1 MKVVAIV
8 QARMGSTRLPGKV
21 LMDLGGA
28 TVLSRVVQRLRRCSQ
43 LEEIVVA
50 TTDQVADQVI
60 VANCAQL
67 GVACFRGSETDVL
80 DRYHS
85 AAEAFSADVI
95 LRITSDCPLIDPEV
109 VDNVARALIEQR
121 ADVACNILPRTYPR
135 GLDTEVF
142 TKEALKKAWRGS
154 NQPHQREHVTTL
166 FYERPEMFHLA
177 SVREGQDFSHYRWTL
192 DTPDDL
198 RLIREIYS
206 HFDHDH
212 FGWRDVIALMER
224 LPALPAINAH
234 MVQKSVQHST
244 QSSA

>member
-1 MKVVAIV
+1 
-8 QARMGSTRLPGKV
+8 MGSTRLPGKV
-21 LMDLGGA
+21 LIDLGGA
-28 TVLSRVVQRLRRCSQ
+28 TVLSRVVRRLRRCSQ

-50 TTDQVADQVI
+50 TTHRATDQVI
-60 VANCAQL
+60 VASCAQL

-80 DRYHS
+80 DRYYS
-85 AAEAFSADVI
+85 AAEAFSADAVV
-95 LRITSDCPLIDPEV
+95 RITSDCPLIDPEV
-109 VDNVARALIEQR
+109 VDNVVRALIERR
-121 ADVACNILPRTYPR
+121 ADFACNVLPRTYPR

-142 TKEALKKAWRGS
+142 TMEALEKAWRGS
-154 NQPHQREHVTTL
+154 DQPHEREHVTPL

-177 SVREGQDFSHYRWTL
+177 SVREDQDFSHYRWTL

-206 HFDHDH
+206 HFDNDH
-212 FGWRDVIALMER
+212 FGWRDVIDLMQR

-234 MVQKSVQHST
+234 IVQKSAQHST

>member
-1 MKVVAIV
+1 VKVVAIV

-43 LEEIVVA
+43 LKEVVIA
-50 TTDQVADQVI
+50 TTDQAADQDI
-60 VANCAQL
+60 VASCAQL

-85 AAEAFSADVI
+85 AAEAFSADAVV
-95 LRITSDCPLIDPEV
+95 RITSDCPLIDPEV
-109 VDNVARALIEQR
+109 VDTVVRAMIEQR
-121 ADVACNILPRTYPR
+121 AHFASNVLTRTYPR
-135 GLDTEVF
+135 GLDAEAF
-142 TKEALKKAWRGS
+142 TIEALEKAWRDS
-154 NQPHQREHVTTL
+154 DQPYQREHVTPL
-166 FYERPEMFHLA
+166 FYGRPEMFRVA
-177 SVREGQDFSHYRWTL
+177 SVHEKQDFNQYRWTV

-206 HFDHDH
+206 HFDNDH

-234 MVQKSVQHST
+234 IVQKSAQHST